1 LFTLDKPNP
10 HLKLRISLQDH
21 CQLWK
26 GGVVEELSAAIR
38 DGDEKT
44 YAVLRPEKRESE
56 LTVGLEWPSSVRING
71 LRISFATLNEIAY
84 EPLPDSNFGTENSG
98 VA

>member
-1 LFTLDKPNP
+1 LDKPNP